1 MFSPNSPQSRFPPS
15 PQGRRRP
22 PHPVKPQDVF
32 PFSVSITVPEGRTR
46 WPRFLGLHH
55 HGLQPKPH
63 RLGTEWPVSD
73 LLHKRPRAKAEDA
86 RALPQV
92 FEEETHFRHR
102 PPLLAVHRSASDEAA
117 TGQTARAGHPAA
129 PRLPGPRDG
138 QRERPWLQGNGPGWL
153 KRVSSEQQPPEVV
166 PGGGR
171 YRTGRDDEWRSTQ
184 HCPGCSRRLAFS
196 SRVARGERLLEC
208 LRFPG

>member
-22 PHPVKPQDVF
+22 PHPLKPEDVF
-32 PFSVSITVPEGRTR
+32 PSSVSITVPEGLTR

-102 PPLLAVHRSASDEAA
+102 PPLLAVHRSASEEAA
-117 TGQTARAGHPAA
+117 TVQTARAGHPAA
-129 PRLPGPRDG
+129 ARLPGAEGRTEGGPLAAG
-138 QRERPWLQGNGPGWL
+138 QRPETAQASL
-153 KRVSSEQQPPEVV
+153 KRAAAAGSGSGWGAVQE
-166 PGGGR
+166 GAGR
-171 YRTGRDDEWRSTQ
+171 R
-184 HCPGCSRRLAFS
+184 A
-196 SRVARGERLLEC
+196 A
-208 LRFPG
+208 